1 MEFRVGDTVFYAGK
15 GRGVVK
21 EVNIKSPAPY
31 YVLFEDGHTW
41 WSCEGSLRLEK
52 SKKEGEEMKTYYKAL
67 IIGDDGNLWSI
78 IAGRGLAGL
87 TAQDKPSL
95 EYKEGAITYN
105 PEGEQGIFVHETKD
119 AAYSQANSYRR
130 GKTAVIHEATALG
143 ETLGLGRPGVRFPAI
158 LLGKRV
164 ETLEDE
170 APKFEVGDFVTIRP
184 DLETASHGWGVM
196 DEHKDEV
203 GVVKDVDT
211 NTISALF
218 PSFLS
223 ATSGWSGLPTE
234 FRKLDTA
241 PKFKIGDKVVTT
253 ASNRGTPKGTIG
265 KVSRIRIERGVVV
278 YDVGMFGGLY
288 GDLLA
293 PYTAPK
299 TITLELDKDEQEYI
313 YALLGNGSE
322 QICRDI
328 VKSRMKRWGANP
340 SNIDPYKVWA
350 KFEKAIGR

>member
-143 ETLGLGRPGVRFPAI
+143 ETLGLGLPGVRFPAI

-196 DEHKDEV
+196 DEHKD
-203 GVVKDVDT
+203 
-211 NTISALF
+211 
-218 PSFLS
+218 
-223 ATSGWSGLPTE
+223 
-234 FRKLDTA
+234 
-241 PKFKIGDKVVTT
+241 
-253 ASNRGTPKGTIG
+253 
-265 KVSRIRIERGVVV
+265 GVVV